1 MALKIQNLV
10 FNMFGENTYIVWD
23 EATREAMIVDP
34 GMIDPAEQYTLTTFI
49 SDRGLKPKYL
59 VNTHMHLDHTFGDEY
74 VMAKYNLPL
83 LAHEAE
89 TPFGLNREAQARSFG
104 IRMVIEPLQID
115 GTLQEGDKLTL
126 GKAEIEILHVPGHS
140 PGSIVLYSPDSQF
153 IIAGDVLFR
162 SSIGR
167 TDLAMGNHEQ
177 LIYGI
182 RNKLLTLPDATTVYP
197 GHGPKTT
204 IGYERQYNPYL

>member
-1 MALKIQNLV
+1 MALKIHNLE

-23 EATREAMIVDP
+23 ETTREAMIVDP

-89 TPFGLNREAQARSFG
+89 APFGLNREAQARSFG

-115 GTLQEGDKLTL
+115 STLQEGDKLTL